1 MFITFEGVE
10 GCGKTTQIAFLE
22 SYLKDKGHQVVRT
35 REPGGT
41 ALGEALRK
49 VLLHQDLHVLPF
61 SELLVLMAVRTQH
74 MEELIMPALNERKIV
89 LCDRFMDASYAYQG
103 YGRGIDLG
111 IIQTLNRY
119 VTKGITPNLTFLLD
133 CPADT
138 GLKRKRAQDSPSDR
152 FEDEALSFHEK
163 IRQGYLNLARNDQ
176 RFFVIDAKQDMKT
189 IEAMIKEKV
198 DKLLEGYGV

>member
-49 VLLHQDLHVLPF
+49 ILLHQDLHVLPF

>member
-22 SYLKDKGHQVVRT
+22 SYLKNKGHQVVRT

-49 VLLHQDLHVLPF
+49 ILLHQDLHVLPF

-74 MEELIMPALNERKIV
+74 MEELIMPALNEGKIV

-189 IEAMIKEKV
+189 IEAVIKEKV